1 MVTNLSVTCLPTFLK
16 AIVLYEAEKLSIES
30 LLYIKWLLEKYK
42 GCNKVFFCC
51 SDESKLQPVK
61 PLCTTVRLSPPS
73 TEEVRISNLF
83 LFNYLIRKKKHLTK
97 FEFFQ
102 CFWFLNKQIL
112 KILEYIGEKEGI
124 KLSRGLVKKI
134 ILRSRN
140 NLRQAIRSLEAT
152 CRDKYVIYKY
162 LYGYLV

>member
-1 MVTNLSVTCLPTFLK
+1 MYVK

-61 PLCTTVRLSPPS
+61 PLCITLRLASPS
-73 TEEVRISNLF
+73 TQEVTHKSQF
-83 LFNYLIRKKKHLTK
+83 LFPFIHSLITISRRH
-97 FEFFQ
+97 
-102 CFWFLNKQIL
+102 QINHHML
-112 KILEYIGEKEGI
+112 LRQQLVNILEYIGKEEGI
-124 KLSRGLVKKI
+124 KLSHDLVEKI
-134 ILRSRN
+134 ISRSKN

-152 CRDKYVIYKY
+152 CRNKYVIYQ
-162 LYGYLV
+162 